1 MRASIVIAIALLALF
16 PFVYMPDISDASST
30 TIESERVL
38 ITNVYGSE
46 FVSLGTIDE
55 TEHENSGLFLFIEGS
70 ERHEMF
76 KRYIEG
82 ASKFAPND
90 DWMLIQEGTNVHAY
104 FFDSNTYQ
112 EWNTL
117 ITFED
122 SSGNV
127 RFLSV
132 GFTIER
138 PIDELNFFFLKGS
151 TAEIQWMNMESAAV
165 TAYFNGAELKTSDVS
180 IPIDTNGAYSLKF
193 VTVSDSDGVISTTV
207 SYTIGGFDDSR
218 SMTLATVCWFLALV
232 GFFGILLLHRGPGW
246 SGKGGLN

>member
-1 MRASIVIAIALLALF
+1 MRASIVVAVAVLALI
-16 PFVYMPDISDASST
+16 PFVYVPDVSEASSMVV
-30 TIESERVL
+30 EGERVL

-55 TEHENSGLFLFIEGS
+55 TEHENSGLYLFIEGS

-76 KRYIEG
+76 KRYIDG
-82 ASKFAPND
+82 TSKFAPND
-90 DWMLIQEGTNVHAY
+90 DWMLIKEGTNVHAY
-104 FFDSNTYQ
+104 FFDSNSYQ
-112 EWNTL
+112 EWHTL

-127 RFLSV
+127 RFLSAA
-132 GFTIER
+132 FSIER

-165 TAYFNGAELKTSDVS
+165 TAYFNGAELKTSDVRV
-180 IPIDTNGAYSLKF
+180 PIDTNGAYSLKF

-207 SYTIGGFDDSR
+207 SYTVGGFDDSR
-218 SMTLATVCWFLALV
+218 SMPLASVCWFLALA
-232 GFFGILLLHRGPGW
+232 GFFGILLLRRGPGW
-246 SGKGGLN
+246 SGRGGLS